1 MSGVNFNDT
10 TVQASTTGGEGGTG
24 IAEIFASANLGAFIA
39 GNYYD
44 AGLTCITGSTSATAQ
59 DRIELIPFY
68 CHTTF
73 SIDEIGLQCTTAV
86 GGANAKVVIY
96 SSDASG
102 WPHEVLYESA
112 DLDSSSTGYIRVA
125 LTFTFTASTKYWV
138 GHRASAN
145 GLAFRGIGN
154 SDIRRLGRENA
165 TSTGIYYALR
175 RTLTFATAATDPWV
189 FTSTDLV
196 TGSSTPAVIFKAS

>member
-10 TVQASTTGGEGGTG
+10 STQASTSGGSSGQ
-24 IAEIFASANLGAFIA
+24 AEVFASANLGAFIS

-44 AGLTCITGSTSATAQ
+44 AGLTCVTGGTAGAAA

-73 SIDEIGLQCTTAV
+73 AINEIGLQCTTAAAS
-86 GGANAKVVIY
+86 ANAKVVIY
-96 SSDASG
+96 SSDSNG
-102 WPHEVLYESA
+102 WANALLYESA
-112 DLDSSSTGYIRVA
+112 NLDCSTTGFKSVVP
-125 LTFTFTASTKYWV
+125 TFTFTASTKYWI
-138 GHRASAN
+138 GYRSSSAS
-145 GLAFRGIGN
+145 LAFRSIAN

-165 TSTGIYYALR
+165 TSTGIYFALR
-175 RTLTFATAATDPWV
+175 RTLTFATAATDPWS

-196 TGSSTPAVIFKAS
+196 TGNSTPAVIFKAS